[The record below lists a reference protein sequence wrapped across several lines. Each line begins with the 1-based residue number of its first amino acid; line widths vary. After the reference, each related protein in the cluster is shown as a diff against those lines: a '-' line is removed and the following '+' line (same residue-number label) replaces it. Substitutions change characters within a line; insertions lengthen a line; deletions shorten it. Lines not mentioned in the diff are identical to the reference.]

1 MLHRDQRSSSFTG
14 ESRAGGAGKTGFEP
28 ATSGVTDQHSNQ
40 LSYFPLPLQS
50 HQPFPFGNIQ
60 KGSTTVETRGS
71 ARSGAGLRALS
82 ALCWRYATEVDK
94 KKRTTEQGAGSPLE
108 KPTDLPQP
116 VKKEDGPYFYKAGR
130 ATTEGFPVPRN
141 RHR

>member
-1 MLHRDQRSSSFTG
+1 MLHRDQQSCSFTR

-60 KGSTTVETRGS
+60 KGSTTVETKGS
-71 ARSGAGLRALS
+71 ARSALYQLSVGATRLKLTKANN
-82 ALCWRYATEVDK
+82 
-94 KKRTTEQGAGSPLE
+94 RTGSGFGGSPLE

-116 VKKEDGPYFYKAGR
+116 VKKEDWPYFYKAGHYGR
-130 ATTEGFPVPRN
+130 VPSS
-141 RHR
+141 